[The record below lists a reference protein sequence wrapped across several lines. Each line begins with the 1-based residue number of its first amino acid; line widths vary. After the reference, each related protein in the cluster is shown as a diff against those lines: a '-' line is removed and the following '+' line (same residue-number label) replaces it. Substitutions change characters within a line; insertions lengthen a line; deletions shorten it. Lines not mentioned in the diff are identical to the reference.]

1 MNSHALA
8 VSLWFFASPLGNG
21 ERTKV
26 RDCTRVIASVHPH
39 PTLSQT
45 HSFALTGAG
54 ASVSPSGREK
64 GEANIALTT

>member
-8 VSLWFFASPLGNG
+8 VSSWFFASPLGKG

-26 RDCTRVIASVHPH
+26 RGSAMVITSLSPQ
-39 PTLSQT
+39 PTLS
-45 HSFALTGAG
+45 ALHPVAI
-54 ASVSPSGREK
+54 P

>member
-8 VSLWFFASPLGNG
+8 VSSWFFASPLGKG

-26 RDCTRVIASVHPH
+26 RACTCVIASVHPH
-39 PTLSQT
+39 PTLS
-45 HSFALTGAG
+45 L
-54 ASVSPSGREK
+54 EK